1 MGQLLKIQENE
12 GGTVS
17 GEFID
22 MAGERYYAIHNVDKM
37 PPFFISV
44 VSDTDHWLFI
54 SSAGGLTA
62 GRVSPETALFPY
74 VTVDKVHESTSHTG
88 SRTMLHVKM
97 NGKQCSWEAFNR
109 EHDGDYDISR
119 NLYKN
124 RLGNKLCFEEINH
137 DLQLA
142 FRYTWVTS
150 DSFGFARQ
158 CELQNLGNRTVSIDL
173 IDGLQNI
180 LPAGT
185 PRFAQTNTS
194 NLVDAYKWTELDEQ
208 TGLALFTLYSG
219 ITDRAEPCESL
230 RANTVFCLGLEGQKV
245 LISSDQLG
253 DFRVGK
259 LPQQE
264 VQQTWHTWCLP
275 GQRQSEARVTGIAA
289 LADRCRHGKES
300 GPGGRVTTETCQS
313 ERRSHGNRP
322 IRRKGL

>member
-194 NLVDAYKWTELDEQ
+194 NLVDAYKWTELD
-208 TGLALFTLYSG
+208 L
-219 ITDRAEPCESL
+219 SL
-230 RANTVFCLGLEGQKV
+230 
-245 LISSDQLG
+245 I
-253 DFRVGK
+253 
-259 LPQQE
+259 
-264 VQQTWHTWCLP
+264 H
-275 GQRQSEARVTGIAA
+275 I
-289 LADRCRHGKES
+289 
-300 GPGGRVTTETCQS
+300 
-313 ERRSHGNRP
+313 
-322 IRRKGL
+322 